1 MLEIPPEY
9 SQLPWS
15 SAMRTV
21 LRSLYFLLLSY
32 LCGMFAAGSVEAQQ
46 VDYTLVGQPSFST
59 QLSLTD
65 KQRAEIATLI
75 DKRFQDLVAT
85 SPEGRGEV
93 VAKSDESIAAVL
105 TDEQKLAF
113 KAMLESGKLQF
124 NFQGAKWSSVLNWFA
139 KQAGLS
145 LVIDSEP
152 TGVFSYSD
160 TKEFTPAQAID
171 LLNSVL
177 LGKNYTLIRREKM
190 LILADTSDG
199 VPYDLVPRIAVD
211 ELVERGRF
219 EIVTVAFPLGGR
231 SAASVVEAVT
241 PMLGEHGRA
250 IPMAAADKLLVTATS
265 GKQQAIS
272 LLIAS
277 IPPPTKPTPK
287 PRISPV
293 FATYPANG
301 LDKQTSEE
309 MLQALFSDA
318 KIQFDAK
325 ADLIHVQ
332 AVPETQ
338 AGVKASVE
346 MMIATTA
353 GDNRPRLRT
362 YRVPESRLE
371 ELVTQLT
378 LAHPK
383 VQIAADKDNARLL
396 IVANPQGQSEV
407 EESLDTLDITTDDE
421 AAAYEISIHE
431 VEESSTD
438 AIATLLRSMLPA
450 ALVVEQPGRIAVRAA
465 EADQALIKST
475 IEQFAASG
483 VSRRSLVFHELEAP
497 LSDSMLSAV
506 TTLAPDAT
514 ITQLP
519 DEKTLSVLA
528 TEEEQQLLA
537 DALVKIKARSQPPA
551 RTLKIY
557 PVTAEQTAR
566 LESLV
571 DTLPDSLSEMK
582 LIPEVN
588 AKELAAWGSSDQH
601 ILFEQLLDQ
610 LKTKSKDVSVE
621 PSSVVLKIADTALL
635 LDSLRKIHPD
645 VEFILNDETDTLF
658 YWPGQE
664 QDEQI
669 KADISRLTV
678 AMPAKQESSLVFH
691 EVGRP
696 LDSNMLSMITNLVP
710 DATITVLDDQKRV
723 SVVATKK
730 DHESVTKLLEQIKS
744 IKSQED
750 PTLRIYPATEEQKRR
765 LAKLSESL
773 PSSIS
778 SMKLLPDVTP
788 NEVAAWGTV
797 EQQLVFEQLL
807 NQLESSAE
815 VPIVD
820 PQRLELKISDPQS
833 LLESLKKKY
842 PKIEFVLNGQTNTL
856 FYWAQPETALR
867 VQSEIQKL
875 ISVMPL
881 KEERYIE
888 TYPIPASET
897 ASASSIIQS
906 LAPDATVSVDSSNR
920 RLVIVASKTGHEVA
934 ESVIT
939 KLGKQ
944 ASGVAN
950 VLIAYPLKKGDA
962 EAVVVLLGQMRPDMN
977 LVADTRSNRVLV
989 SAPLSEHPSLKALI
1003 TQLDAEQENRD
1014 DTTIESYPFRS
1025 LDPATVVAVLK
1036 PLFPEMELS
1045 VDETSRQLL
1054 ASGTPFQHQKLA
1066 NTISRVDGQNDKK
1079 QTRVEAYSV
1088 GDADPEQVQSVL
1100 LQLVPTAVVSVNPEA
1115 GRVLVWA
1122 DAPSH
1127 IMIKQAISQ
1136 FTEPAAQHSRS
1147 LTTYPIDSAYSDSII
1162 AILEPVVSDAQLSV
1176 NNGSL
1181 IAWANQSEHQAIQE
1195 SLDTLGKSLPNGDD
1209 KKIKLFKNRPDVL
1222 NVAKTLLPT
1231 LVPDVQ
1237 MMDSSGP
1244 NQLLVWGREKEHEKI
1259 KVLLSTLDTELKI
1272 GEADRSVEVYS
1283 TGNVS
1288 GTAIETMLSQRV
1300 PEAVVLESLDDRI
1313 YVIATTDEHSII
1325 RSIVEELLK
1334 AYRPTDVNILKLHPV
1349 RDDLRSRLTAYLA
1362 TVIPDAIV
1370 VDSDSAD
1377 SLSVWAVDEDQKRV
1391 SDFIKQFESQMAVP
1405 AKEVVRVY
1413 PVDPQRLSIA
1423 VLVESLDADTK
1434 SGLSIQSNPQSNSL
1448 IARGKEAAHERLR
1461 SYIQAMLEQ
1470 LPQAQQVATKVYR
1483 FEQGDPVAA
1492 LSVLQTLLPAAAIAA
1507 DASSKVLVVT
1517 ATPADHKRIAVVV
1530 EQIES
1535 TEPLANQ
1542 LTKVYRFNRANV
1554 ESVSQAFGMLA
1565 PTARIGFD
1573 SGSNVVF
1580 ATATPTDH
1588 AILKDAA
1595 DQLDGQVADVVVKV
1609 YPMDREKIDVQMLLS
1624 SLDTSLTDELSI
1636 QANEELNSLIVRGTI
1651 DSHAKLQLTIDA
1663 ILDGLPNADPVTT
1676 EVYRFLNTTSSAAMS
1691 VLEKLIPSATF
1702 ATDEQARVLA
1712 VTATTE
1718 DHSRIADIVK
1728 QIDGGDPAAG
1738 ETTRIY
1744 RFTQG
1749 DAQYLYQAFE
1759 MMAPEARIGYDPASN
1774 VVFAT
1779 ASKTDHEILQ
1789 AAADEINGQV
1799 EGSAIKVYSLDRETL
1814 AAETLLESIDET
1826 LKSQLN
1832 IQTIVPTNS
1841 LIVRG
1846 SLEDHEQLQGVIDAI
1861 MDGMK
1866 DASKVITRVYQ
1877 FENATALPAIEVLES
1892 LMPDAVFAAD
1902 KKATVFAA
1910 TATPKAHE
1918 RIAEI
1923 VKQIDLGNPSAT
1935 RNTEIYRFER
1945 GNAKYLYKAF
1955 MMMAPK
1961 ASVGYDP
1968 DSNVVFVTASA
1979 EDHLMLKDA
1988 AAKMNGQTDG
1998 GYLKVYVLDR
2008 EKITTQVLMASLDKT
2023 ILATASIQPNES
2035 TNSLIVRADRET
2047 HDEVQQSIDA
2057 IIQALP
2063 DLPTEKTTVY
2073 SLKLANS
2080 EVVAKSLGD
2089 LAPEATIAADPD
2101 SNALLVTANEV
2112 DHGRIAAVVEKLDVA
2127 SGSELKVRV
2136 YQVKN
2141 ADAQRIY
2148 DSVSRAFERSKAYSI
2163 TFQDA
2168 TKSLYV
2174 IATPRDHLV
2183 FEEMFLELDQKPVAP
2198 TQRQQKIYLLENI
2211 DANIAQSTIR
2221 SIAWEQLPR
2230 PDIHHNQSNNSLVIF
2245 ATESQHEQFQLA
2257 ISQLEGDPRELEV
2270 FELVA
2275 NDPWVIEQAINGMF
2289 RSLPGSI
2296 KPSMSNDFATGKLFV
2311 RATPSQLAKIRQ
2323 LLAKMGEPGVS
2334 GEQAGAKGRTRTIRL
2349 SGNAKSIAKQIEA
2362 VWPRIRRNP
2371 MQVVDPPQGGAIQ
2384 ISPKPKSSED
2394 ERPANTP
2401 KEDDDAGVRSAYPLT
2416 FVNQKE
2422 STRAPIPLAR
2432 KTQETSSLEN
2442 GKQEQ
2447 SPLPPVFMVPGDSQ
2461 ITITSDDSEA
2471 LDRLESILR
2480 AMAVNGGATFGQS
2493 NFAVFML
2500 HKMGAA
2506 DTKLL
2511 LDQLFEDLNQRG
2523 LNDLVFVADDRLNA
2537 IIVHGSRNAR
2547 EIIRELLET
2556 LEAAELPDSLDVF
2569 RPELLELEH
2578 ADASRVLEILEN
2590 VYKTQLTTGGGRTPI
2605 KIPKGVS
2612 TSVAALLQQANADSS
2627 GPVLTLDVDETSNS
2641 LIVRAPPELRRE
2653 VGDFVATLDVQASTR
2668 SNKHVKVIR
2677 LQRTTASRM
2686 NEVLQQFLMRPSQA
2700 GATSRATTSS
2710 SKRSK

>member
-1 MLEIPPEY
+1 
-9 SQLPWS
+9 
-15 SAMRTV
+15 MRAV
-21 LRSLYFLLLSY
+21 LRYLILSC
-32 LCGMFAAGSVEAQQ
+32 LCGMFTAGIAEAQQ
-46 VDYTLVGQPSFST
+46 VDYSLVGQPNFSA
-59 QLSLTD
+59 QLNLTD
-65 KQRAEIATLI
+65 EQRAEIATLI
-75 DKRFQDLVAT
+75 DKRLQDLVAT
-85 SPEGRGEV
+85 SPEGRGKV
-93 VAKSDESIAAVL
+93 LAMSDQSIAAVL

-113 KAMLESGKLQF
+113 KGMLESGKLQF
-124 NFQGAKWSSVLNWFA
+124 NFRGAKWSSVLNWFA

-152 TGVFSYSD
+152 PGVFSYSD

-199 VPYDLVPRIAVD
+199 IPYDLVPKIAVD

-219 EIVTVAFPLGGR
+219 EIVTVDFPLGGR
-231 SAASVVEAVT
+231 SAATVVEAVT

-250 IPMAAADKLLVTATS
+250 IPMAAADKLLVTETS
-265 GKQQAIS
+265 GKQQAIN

-277 IPPPTKPTPK
+277 IPPPKKPSPK
-287 PRISPV
+287 PSIPPV
-293 FATYPANG
+293 FSTYPASG

-332 AVPETQ
+332 AIPATQ

-346 MMIATTA
+346 KMLATTA
-353 GDNRPRLRT
+353 GDNRPRLHT
-362 YRVPESRLE
+362 YPVPKPRLE
-371 ELVTQLT
+371 ELVKHLT
-378 LAHPK
+378 LAHPE
-383 VQIAADKDNARLL
+383 VQIAADEENARLL
-396 IVANPQGQSEV
+396 IVANPRTRAEV
-407 EESLDTLDITTDDE
+407 EESLASLDITKADE
-421 AAAYEISIHE
+421 SAVYEISVHE
-431 VEESSTD
+431 VEETSTE
-438 AIATLLRSMLPA
+438 AIATLIRSMLPA
-450 ALVVEQPGRIAVRAA
+450 ALVVEQPGRIAVRAT
-465 EADQALIKST
+465 EADQALVKGT
-475 IEQFAASG
+475 IEQFAASIG
-483 VSRRSLVFHELEAP
+483 NRRSLVFHELAAP
-497 LSDSMLSAV
+497 LSDSMLSAI
-506 TTLAPDAT
+506 TGLAPTAT
-514 ITQLP
+514 ITQLA

-528 TEEEQQLLA
+528 TKEEHQLLA
-537 DALVKIKARSQPPA
+537 EALMEIEARTQTPA

-557 PVTAEQTAR
+557 PVTEEQSTR
-566 LESLV
+566 LESLMGS
-571 DTLPDSLSEMK
+571 LPESLSEMK
-582 LIPEVN
+582 IIPGVN
-588 AKELAAWGSSDQH
+588 ANEIAAWGSSDQH
-601 ILFEQLLDQ
+601 LLFEQLLAQ
-610 LKTKSKDVSVE
+610 LETKSTDVAVE
-621 PSSVVLKIADTALL
+621 PSSVVLKIADTGLL
-635 LDSLRKIHPD
+635 LDSLRKKHPD

-658 YWPGQE
+658 YWAKQGQE
-664 QDEQI
+664 EQI
-669 KADISRLTV
+669 EADISRLTV

-691 EVGRP
+691 EVVAP
-696 LDSNMLSMITNLVP
+696 LDSNVLSMISNLVP
-710 DATITVLDDQKRV
+710 DATITLLDDPKRV
-723 SVVATKK
+723 SVVATRK
-730 DHESVTKLLEQIKS
+730 DHEAVAELLEQIKN
-744 IKSQED
+744 INSQEE
-750 PTLRIYPATEEQKRR
+750 PSLRVYPATEDQKRR

-778 SMKLLPDVTP
+778 SMKLLADVTP
-788 NEVAAWGTV
+788 HEVAAWGTV
-797 EQQLVFEQLL
+797 EQQLVFEKLLAQLK
-807 NQLESSAE
+807 SSAE
-815 VPIVD
+815 PIVVD
-820 PQRLELKISDPQS
+820 PQRIELKISDPQS
-833 LLESLKKKY
+833 LLESLKEKY
-842 PKIEFVLNGQTNTL
+842 PNVDFVLNGQTNTL
-856 FYWAQPETALR
+856 FYWAQPEIAQR
-867 VQSEIQKL
+867 VQSGIQKL
-875 ISVMPL
+875 ISVMPV
-881 KEERYIE
+881 KVKRYIE

-897 ASASSIIQS
+897 ASASSIIQT
-906 LAPDATVSVDSSNR
+906 LAPDATVSIDSANR
-920 RLVIVASKTGHEVA
+920 RLVVVASQVDHEVA

-939 KLGKQ
+939 KLSKQ
-944 ASGVAN
+944 GSGGGN
-950 VLIAYPLKKGDA
+950 VLIAYALKKGDA
-962 EAVVVLLGQMRPDMN
+962 DAVVSLLGQMRPDMN

-989 SAPLSEHPSLKALI
+989 SAPLSEHANLKALI
-1003 TQLDAEQENRD
+1003 AQLDAEQENRD
-1014 DTTIESYPFRS
+1014 DKTVESYPFRS
-1025 LDPATVVAVLK
+1025 LDPTTVVAVLK

-1045 VDETSRQLL
+1045 VDQASRQLL
-1054 ASGTPFQHQKLA
+1054 ALGTPFEHQKLA
-1066 NTISRVDGQNDKK
+1066 STISRVDGQGNER

-1088 GDADPEQVQSVL
+1088 GEADPEQVQSVL

-1122 DAPSH
+1122 DAPAH
-1127 IMIKQAISQ
+1127 TMIKQAINQ

-1162 AILEPVVSDAQLSV
+1162 AILEPVVSGAQLSV

-1181 IAWANQSEHQAIQE
+1181 IAWANQSEHKVIKD
-1195 SLDTLGKSLPNGDD
+1195 SLDTLAKTALNGDD
-1209 KKIKLFKNRPDVL
+1209 KKIRLFKNRAEIL
-1222 NVAKTLLPT
+1222 NFARTLLPT

-1237 MMDSSGP
+1237 IMESSTTQ
-1244 NQLLVWGREKEHEKI
+1244 QLIVWGIEEDQEKI
-1259 KVLLSTLDTELKI
+1259 KTLLSTLDTELKV
-1272 GEADRSVEVYS
+1272 GQADQSVEVYS
-1283 TGNVS
+1283 TGTVS
-1288 GTAIETMLSQRV
+1288 GTAIKTMLSQRV
-1300 PEAVVLESLDDRI
+1300 PDAVVLESQEDRI
-1313 YVIATTDEHSII
+1313 YVMATADDHSII
-1325 RSIVEELLK
+1325 RSIVADLLE
-1334 AYRPTDVNILKLHPV
+1334 AYRPTDVNILKLHSV
-1349 RDDLRSRLTAYLA
+1349 RKDLRSRLTSYLA
-1362 TVIPDAIV
+1362 SVIPDALV

-1377 SLSVWAVDEDQKRV
+1377 AISVWAVAEDQKRV
-1391 SDFIKQFESQMAVP
+1391 SEFIKQFESQVAIP
-1405 AKEVVRVY
+1405 SKEIVRVY

-1423 VLVESLDADTK
+1423 VLLESLDADTK
-1434 SGLSIQSNPQSNSL
+1434 AGVSIQANPESNSL
-1448 IARGKEAAHERLR
+1448 IARGNEAGHEKLR
-1461 SYIQAMLEQ
+1461 SYIQAILEE
-1470 LPQAQQVATKVYR
+1470 LPQTQEVMTKVYR
-1483 FEQGDPVAA
+1483 FEQGEPVAA
-1492 LSVLQTLLPAAAIAA
+1492 VGVLQTLLPEAAIAA

-1535 TEPLANQ
+1535 TEPHANQ
-1542 LTKVYRFNRANV
+1542 STKVYRFNRASAV
-1554 ESVSQAFGMLA
+1554 SVSQAFGMLA
-1565 PTARIGFD
+1565 PTARIGYD

-1580 ATATPTDH
+1580 ATATASDH
-1588 AILKDAA
+1588 AILKEAA
-1595 DQLDGQVADVVVKV
+1595 DQLDGQVSDVVVKV
-1609 YPMDREKIDVQMLLS
+1609 YPMNREKIDIQMLFS
-1624 SLDTSLTDELSI
+1624 SLDNSLTDELSI
-1636 QANEELNSLIVRGTI
+1636 QINKELNSLIVRGPI

-1663 ILDGLPNADPVTT
+1663 ILNGLPDAEPLTT
-1676 EVYRFLNTTSSAAMS
+1676 EVYRFLNTTSTAAMS
-1691 VLEKLIPSATF
+1691 VLEKLIPEATF

-1712 VTATTE
+1712 VTATTA
-1718 DHSRIADIVK
+1718 DHSRIGDIVK
-1728 QIDGGDPAAG
+1728 QIDEGDPTAG

-1759 MMAPEARIGYDPASN
+1759 MMAPDARIGYDPVSN

-1799 EGSAIKVYSLDRETL
+1799 EGSVIKVYSLDREIL
-1814 AAETLLESIDET
+1814 AAETLLDSIDES
-1826 LKSQLN
+1826 LKSQLK
-1832 IQTIVPTNS
+1832 IQPIVPTNS

-1846 SLEDHEQLQGVIDAI
+1846 SAKDHEQLQGIIDAI
-1861 MDGMK
+1861 MSGMG

-1923 VKQIDLGNPSAT
+1923 VKQIDMGNPSAT
-1935 RNTEIYRFER
+1935 RKTEIYRFER

-1955 MMMAPK
+1955 MMLAPK

-1979 EDHLMLKDA
+1979 EDHLMLRDA

-2008 EKITTQVLMASLDKT
+2008 EKITTQVLMGSLDKT

-2063 DLPTEKTTVY
+2063 DLPTEKTIVY

-2101 SNALLVTANEV
+2101 SNALLVTANEF
-2112 DHGRIAAVVEKLDVA
+2112 DHGRIAEVVEKLDVA

-2141 ADAQRIY
+2141 ADARRIY
-2148 DSVSRAFERSKAYSI
+2148 DSVSRAFAGSKAYSI

-2174 IATPRDHLV
+2174 IATPRDQLV

-2198 TQRQQKIYLLENI
+2198 IQRQQKIYLLENI

-2221 SIAWEQLPR
+2221 SIAWQQFPA

-2245 ATESQHEQFQLA
+2245 ATASQHEQFQSA
-2257 ISQLEGDPRELEV
+2257 ISQLEGDERELEV

-2296 KPSMSNDFATGKLFV
+2296 KPSLSNDFATGKLFV
-2311 RATPSQLAKIRQ
+2311 RATPSHLTKIRQ
-2323 LLAKMGEPGVS
+2323 LLAKMGEPDVG
-2334 GEQAGAKGRTRTIRL
+2334 GEQSGVKGRTRTIRL
-2349 SGNAKSIAKQIEA
+2349 SGNAKAIAKQIEA
-2362 VWPRIRRNP
+2362 VWPRIRPNP
-2371 MQVVDPPQGGAIQ
+2371 MQVVDPPRSGAIQ
-2384 ISPKPKSSED
+2384 IAPKSKSSGD

-2401 KEDDDAGVRSAYPLT
+2401 EDKDEAGVKAAYPLT
-2416 FVNQKE
+2416 FVNQQE
-2422 STRAPIPLAR
+2422 STRAPTPLVSR
-2432 KTQETSSLEN
+2432 EKESSSREN
-2442 GKQEQ
+2442 GKKEQ
-2447 SPLPPVFMVPGDSQ
+2447 SSLPPVFMVPGDSQ
-2461 ITITSDDSEA
+2461 ITIASDDSEA
-2471 LDRLESILR
+2471 LDRLEAILR
-2480 AMAVNGGATFGQS
+2480 AMAVNAGPTVGQS
-2493 NFAVFML
+2493 NFSVFML
-2500 HKMGAA
+2500 HNMGAA

-2523 LNDLVFVADDRLNA
+2523 LNDLIFVADDRLNA

-2556 LEAAELPDSLDVF
+2556 LETAELPDPLDVF
-2569 RPELLELEH
+2569 RPELLQLEH

-2653 VGDFVATLDVQASTR
+2653 VSDFVGTLDVQASTR

-2677 LQRTTASRM
+2677 LQRTTAGRM
-2686 NEVLQQFLMRPSQA
+2686 NEVLQQFLMRPGQA
-2700 GATSRATTSS
+2700 GSTSRSTTSS
-2710 SKRSK
+2710 SKRAK